1 MTTTNA
7 KRQAA
12 YKDRMRKEG
21 FQQVQ
26 IWIQTERKEVLLAFA
41 KSLRKNPL
49 YDTEVHLIK

>member
-1 MTTTNA
+1 MTTNA

-26 IWIQTERKEVLLAFA
+26 IWIQTERKEVLLEFA
-41 KSLRKNPL
+41 KALRKNPI
-49 YDTEVHLIK
+49 YAMEVHPIK

>member
-21 FQQVQ
+21 FIPIH
-26 IWIQTERKEVLLAFA
+26 IWIRPEWKNVVRGVIDRLKAGEAN
-41 KSLRKNPL
+41 SLK
-49 YDTEVHLIK
+49 